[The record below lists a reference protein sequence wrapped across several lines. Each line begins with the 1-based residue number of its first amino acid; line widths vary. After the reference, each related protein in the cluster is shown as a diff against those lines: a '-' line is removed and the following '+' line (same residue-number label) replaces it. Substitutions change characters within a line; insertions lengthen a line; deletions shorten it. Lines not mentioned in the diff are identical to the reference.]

1 MRKRLF
7 VFLLAGF
14 LLALS
19 ACGNTDTEETNEAG
33 GIATEESKETTIST
47 QETIEDSQE
56 AIVGTEEYGEETAS
70 TEMSQEASKEEVPE
84 EIPVQIPDVP
94 LAVVMEDVFDYYY
107 EPETYNL
114 LMEGDYD
121 SIVINGGDYSTLRDV
136 LSAFQ
141 LKQEDR
147 YEKLKEHVDA
157 DFQEYGKGHFAIP
170 YKYESDLILSRA
182 DELVLSVL
190 KSEYIFEG
198 EGNESYCFESINLDV
213 KSGKEIPLS
222 SVVTDLSQLSTIL
235 VNELEGT
242 YRNAEYDSETLNG
255 LVQASV
261 QPSGKEG
268 EKGLAWTLGY
278 KGLSVNFTGED
289 IGWTEKDTL
298 QITIPYSEYP
308 DFFVSDYVDYLPEEI
323 FAEPEGDYVHLLT
336 DSMDFK
342 NVSVVDL
349 YDDGTEDYF
358 VITPYGEFEYII
370 SVNDQTFLLD
380 SMYFRKAF
388 LVKNDDS
395 YYLYLQMAFDND
407 IRSIEM
413 FAISPDAI
421 RYLGDRGGELENFTD
436 PKHFVIKDYMNM
448 LMSKPVEAD
457 CYIGTDGEPVLSKGV
472 YTIKPREDERT
483 YDYISLVEIPAELVD
498 EQGNLLGT
506 TNTFPAGTEFTLIRT
521 DGETYVDA
529 KTGDGKYCR
538 LYTEPAEEC
547 DYRPTVNGLDA
558 ETCFGILGFAG

>member
-358 VITPYGEFEYII
+358 VITP
-370 SVNDQTFLLD
+370 
-380 SMYFRKAF
+380 
-388 LVKNDDS
+388 
-395 YYLYLQMAFDND
+395 
-407 IRSIEM
+407 
-413 FAISPDAI
+413 
-421 RYLGDRGGELENFTD
+421 
-436 PKHFVIKDYMNM
+436 
-448 LMSKPVEAD
+448 
-457 CYIGTDGEPVLSKGV
+457 
-472 YTIKPREDERT
+472 
-483 YDYISLVEIPAELVD
+483 
-498 EQGNLLGT
+498 
-506 TNTFPAGTEFTLIRT
+506 
-521 DGETYVDA
+521 
-529 KTGDGKYCR
+529 
-538 LYTEPAEEC
+538 
-547 DYRPTVNGLDA
+547 
-558 ETCFGILGFAG
+558 